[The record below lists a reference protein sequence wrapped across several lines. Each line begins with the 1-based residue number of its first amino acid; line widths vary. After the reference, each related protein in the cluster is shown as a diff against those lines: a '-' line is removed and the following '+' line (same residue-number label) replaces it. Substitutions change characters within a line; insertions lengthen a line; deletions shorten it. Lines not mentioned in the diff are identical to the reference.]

1 MNEKNS
7 VNRKDSASDKP
18 GVNEKEVV
26 VRARNVHK
34 AFGSN
39 KVLNGVNVDVHKG
52 EVLCIMGPSGSG
64 KSTFL
69 RCINHLEKI
78 NAGEIVV
85 NGHLVGYRRE
95 GDKLYELSEKSVVTQ
110 RRDVG
115 MVFQHF
121 NLFPHMTVLENIIEA
136 PTQVKGESRA
146 EATKYAMELLERVDL
161 AQKAESY
168 PRQLSGGQQQR
179 VAIARALA
187 MRPALMLFD
196 EPTSALDPEMVGEVL
211 AVMRQIALDGTTMMV
226 VTHEAGFAREVADT
240 FVFMDGG
247 LVVEQGPPRDVISN
261 PQHPRTKEFLGS
273 VL

>member
-39 KVLNGVNVDVHKG
+39 KVLNGVDVDVHKG

-85 NGHLVGYRRE
+85 TAI
-95 GDKLYELSEKSVVTQ
+95 SW
-110 RRDVG
+110 
-115 MVFQHF
+115 
-121 NLFPHMTVLENIIEA
+121 
-136 PTQVKGESRA
+136 
-146 EATKYAMELLERVDL
+146 
-161 AQKAESY
+161 
-168 PRQLSGGQQQR
+168 
-179 VAIARALA
+179 AIAVKEISCTNSPRRVSLPNAA
-187 MRPALMLFD
+187 
-196 EPTSALDPEMVGEVL
+196 TSGWCSS
-211 AVMRQIALDGTTMMV
+211 TS
-226 VTHEAGFAREVADT
+226 
-240 FVFMDGG
+240 
-247 LVVEQGPPRDVISN
+247 ISS
-261 PQHPRTKEFLGS
+261 RT
-273 VL
+273 